1 MVGGDTMAPLRM
13 GTPND
18 CIIRTIADWGV
29 LPMLNRSKTRECTVV
44 AEGRIARN
52 SRISDCPVG
61 VSDQFCSLM
70 GKGRFVFAARM
81 EVIILSVS
89 SSVPVCEREFT

>member
-1 MVGGDTMAPLRM
+1 
-13 GTPND
+13 
-18 CIIRTIADWGV
+18 
-29 LPMLNRSKTRECTVV
+29 MLNRSNMRECTVV
-44 AEGRIARN
+44 AVGRMARN
-52 SRISDCPVG
+52 SLISVCPVG

-89 SSVPVCEREFT
+89 STVAACEGKFT

>member
-1 MVGGDTMAPLRM
+1 
-13 GTPND
+13 
-18 CIIRTIADWGV
+18 
-29 LPMLNRSKTRECTVV
+29 MLNRSKMRECTVV

-52 SRISDCPVG
+52 SRISNCPVG

-89 SSVPVCEREFT
+89 SSVAACEEEFT